1 MDIDKLKLEL
11 PAQLAD
17 MCRFS
22 FDYSNLVKI
31 IEYLF
36 NNNLVMIKEIKTL
49 KTKVF
54 DLEILQTEFDKIKS
68 KINLIEKSNENM
80 NVSFLNMKE
89 KFFQSESKIDES
101 IKRGENFE
109 TNLEKFTKMI
119 EVHDTNINNL
129 NRVVEENVKN
139 IKKNDE
145 NIESNSQKIY
155 KCEEDLK
162 EIQLENIKTNDIIN
176 KNENK
181 NENDQSK
188 NEKQI
193 ESLNSNIAEINES
206 INSIKVVM
214 DKKNRDFDIC
224 INNIL
229 DNIAD
234 LSSKGIKS
242 KNKEND
248 ANDNNLFK
256 IAMGEIDRVNEKINT
271 FNSEQKEL
279 MDKMDKES
287 EMFKK
292 LIEGIQ
298 ADINEIN
305 NRMVDLNTVPTISM
319 EEENIERKKSEGES
333 LKNVH
338 KKSLEKMDET
348 IKKLMKNI
356 AGLPNREEFDTFK
369 RNTLIKLKK
378 LEDSSMGLLQLDNK
392 VNKVET
398 PKEKKEQNINYFN
411 PQFAENLRNSLFSDL
426 NSSFKEMIKKEGKN
440 LDLSKNEQILEI
452 IKLITKHNEEINNN
466 NRSLIDLRKTLIA
479 IDVDKRMNNLLEKI
493 ITVEEESDR
502 NKKKIF
508 ELNQII
514 NGNTEKEEMDD
525 EDEENYDPMSLK
537 GKIVIT
543 EKLINTLNDKIA
555 VVEGKYKSITREIK
569 DDIKSNLKVES
580 IKTVNQFREKLEL
593 FTRRFEEELRNKI
606 DQMGLNNF
614 EKKMNTKIF
623 FDLKDKLNRQEMQ
636 KNNNL
641 INRKI
646 DSLENKISKTLVDT
660 IIDLQMDEAPL
671 LVKKAPNNYDIC
683 ASCNQII
690 LKEKENKSIIS
701 TEPMSQSNLNNKNV
715 NINRQGNNS
724 TNNKFRKTF
733 YGFSKTMT
741 SMPKINSVMSLKK
754 ELPNINKY
762 S

>member
-271 FNSEQKEL
+271 FNSEQKAL
-279 MDKMDKES
+279 MDKRDKES

-398 PKEKKEQNINYFN
+398 AKEKKEQNINYFN

-555 VVEGKYKSITREIK
+555 VVEGKYKSITKEIK

-683 ASCNQII
+683 ASCNQT
-690 LKEKENKSIIS
+690 LKKSFGNTERNFYSRNGELNSVGHKKSLKSNSNHHINLNMNSKDINTNLKNNKKLPGIIS
-701 TEPMSQSNLNNKNV
+701 YTQAK
-715 NINRQGNNS
+715 
-724 TNNKFRKTF
+724 
-733 YGFSKTMT
+733 
-741 SMPKINSVMSLKK
+741 
-754 ELPNINKY
+754 
-762 S
+762 

>member
-89 KFFQSESKIDES
+89 KFLQSESKIDES

-271 FNSEQKEL
+271 FNSEQKAL
-279 MDKMDKES
+279 MDKRDKES

-338 KKSLEKMDET
+338 KKSSEKMDET

-398 PKEKKEQNINYFN
+398 AKEKKEQNINYFN

-479 IDVDKRMNNLLEKI
+479 INVDKRMNNLLEKI
-493 ITVEEESDR
+493 IAVEEESDR

-537 GKIVIT
+537 GKIVTT

-555 VVEGKYKSITREIK
+555 VVEGKYKSITKEIK

-580 IKTVNQFREKLEL
+580 IKTVNQFREKLEI

-715 NINRQGNNS
+715 NNNRQGNNS
-724 TNNKFRKTF
+724 TSNKFRKTF

>member
-101 IKRGENFE
+101 IKRRENFE

-234 LSSKGIKS
+234 LSPKGIKS

-271 FNSEQKEL
+271 FNSEQKAL
-279 MDKMDKES
+279 MDKRDKES

-338 KKSLEKMDET
+338 KKSSEKMDET

-398 PKEKKEQNINYFN
+398 AKEKKEQNINYFN

-479 IDVDKRMNNLLEKI
+479 INVDKRMNNLLEKI
-493 ITVEEESDR
+493 IAVEEESDR

-555 VVEGKYKSITREIK
+555 VVEGKYKSITKEIK

-580 IKTVNQFREKLEL
+580 IKTVNQFREKLEI

-701 TEPMSQSNLNNKNV
+701 TEPMSQSNLSNKNV
-715 NINRQGNNS
+715 NNNRQGNNS
-724 TNNKFRKTF
+724 TSNKFRKTF

>member
-101 IKRGENFE
+101 IKKGENFE

-279 MDKMDKES
+279 MDKRDKES

-338 KKSLEKMDET
+338 KKSSEKMDET

-479 IDVDKRMNNLLEKI
+479 INVDKRMNNLLEKI
-493 ITVEEESDR
+493 IAVEEESDR

-537 GKIVIT
+537 GKI
-543 EKLINTLNDKIA
+543 
-555 VVEGKYKSITREIK
+555 
-569 DDIKSNLKVES
+569 
-580 IKTVNQFREKLEL
+580 
-593 FTRRFEEELRNKI
+593 
-606 DQMGLNNF
+606 
-614 EKKMNTKIF
+614 
-623 FDLKDKLNRQEMQ
+623 
-636 KNNNL
+636 
-641 INRKI
+641 
-646 DSLENKISKTLVDT
+646 
-660 IIDLQMDEAPL
+660 II
-671 LVKKAPNNYDIC
+671 
-683 ASCNQII
+683 
-690 LKEKENKSIIS
+690 
-701 TEPMSQSNLNNKNV
+701 
-715 NINRQGNNS
+715 
-724 TNNKFRKTF
+724 
-733 YGFSKTMT
+733 
-741 SMPKINSVMSLKK
+741 
-754 ELPNINKY
+754 
-762 S
+762 

>member
-49 KTKVF
+49 KAKVF

-234 LSSKGIKS
+234 LSPKGIKS

-271 FNSEQKEL
+271 FNSEQKAL
-279 MDKMDKES
+279 MDKRDKES

-338 KKSLEKMDET
+338 KKSSEKTDET

-493 ITVEEESDR
+493 IAVEEESDR

-508 ELNQII
+508 ELNQIM

-715 NINRQGNNS
+715 NNNRQGNNS
-724 TNNKFRKTF
+724 TSNKFRKTF

>member
-279 MDKMDKES
+279 MDKRDKES

>member
-279 MDKMDKES
+279 MDKRDKES

-338 KKSLEKMDET
+338 KKSSEKTDET

-398 PKEKKEQNINYFN
+398 AKEKKEQNINYFN

-493 ITVEEESDR
+493 IAVEEESDR

-555 VVEGKYKSITREIK
+555 VVEGKYKSITKEIK

-580 IKTVNQFREKLEL
+580 IKTVNQFREKLEI

-715 NINRQGNNS
+715 NNNRQGNNS
-724 TNNKFRKTF
+724 TSNKFRKTF

-741 SMPKINSVMSLKK
+741 SMPKINSVISLKK